1 MRRRERVKPGDV
13 ITYARSR
20 RKPGEDP
27 QTYNFVGIILEILPD
42 VWRDE
47 HDARIL
53 WSDHLTIDLVPISM
67 LQEFYE
73 VIHETW

>member
-1 MRRRERVKPGDV
+1 MKPGDV
-13 ITYARSR
+13 IAYARAR

-27 QTYNFVGIILEILPD
+27 QTYNFVGIILEIITD
-42 VWRDE
+42 VWKDE

-53 WSDHLTIDLVPISM
+53 WSDHLTTDLVPLSM